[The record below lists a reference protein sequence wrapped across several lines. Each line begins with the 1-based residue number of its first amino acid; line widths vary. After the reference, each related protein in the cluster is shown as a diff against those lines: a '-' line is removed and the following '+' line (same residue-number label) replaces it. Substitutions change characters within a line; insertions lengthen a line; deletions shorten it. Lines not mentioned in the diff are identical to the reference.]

1 MVCSQAKEGLRPE
14 SAREG
19 EHSATEECAHR
30 EPRAL
35 EQPWAEGQCGGAHG
49 KEGPE
54 SNAIWR
60 GGDREDP
67 FLPSPNHLTK
77 PSEAETSCPEEPGF
91 FASNCPEFRKQGGRR
106 RKLGEKTEPNG
117 WL

>member
-1 MVCSQAKEGLRPE
+1 MVCSQAKEGLKPE

-19 EHSATEECAHR
+19 EHSATEDCAHR
-30 EPRAL
+30 QPRAL

-60 GGDREDP
+60 GRDKGGP
-67 FLPSPNHLTK
+67 LPSLNHLTK
-77 PSEAETSCPEEPGF
+77 PSEAQRPCALMSQVSLPATVLSSASREEEEG
-91 FASNCPEFRKQGGRR
+91 K
-106 RKLGEKTEPNG
+106 
-117 WL
+117 